1 MYVGE
6 DFLRNGLVN
15 EVIKT
20 LATNS
25 LQHDLKILLVR
36 TNMSVDELKINYI
49 AKTNL
54 EGGREGTGRA
64 EKASTES
71 HSRRSTEGL
80 SKKALHSILSE

>member
-6 DFLRNGLVN
+6 DFLGDSLAN
-15 EVIKT
+15 ELIKT

-25 LQHDLKILLVR
+25 LQHDLKILIVR
-36 TNMSVDELKINYI
+36 INMSVDELKIKGAI
-49 AKTNL
+49 QTNL
-54 EGGREGTGRA
+54 EGGREGTSSA

-71 HSRRSTEGL
+71 HSRRSAEGL